1 MQIHCAPVPSY
12 KHWNHSLV
20 IVISFIFH
28 HKNVHAVGLL
38 YFAKKK
44 RYNTTVVPEE
54 NMKLRLANRVQEPL
68 NANFVHNMLFHQGA
82 ENQEKLNC

>member
-1 MQIHCAPVPSY
+1 MESQFSY
-12 KHWNHSLV
+12 CN
-20 IVISFIFH
+20 FIYFSP
-28 HKNVHAVGLL
+28 HAVGLL

-44 RYNTTVVPEE
+44 YNTTVVPQE

-82 ENQEKLNC
+82 ENQE